1 MNYWRHRLVART
13 SGSHPGNGSPILP
26 GATNKKYPAL
36 IAGYFCLSSE
46 RRESDG
52 SRSDGQ

>member
-46 RRESDG
+46 MRESDG